1 MIFDGETLCEEH
13 YALKHIGVDSE
24 VLNYCAL
31 IVRCAWRYRTVVEFI
46 RRSTGRCTKKVCS
59 GRKK

>member
-31 IVRCAWRYRTVVEFI
+31 CMEVPYC
-46 RRSTGRCTKKVCS
+46 GRIHQKEHWKMHKKGLLRAEKVDV
-59 GRKK
+59 